1 MRSAYGLET
10 TMPVTEAD
18 IYKLTPKGSNELKG
32 GATGLTPHELELIV
46 LIDGR
51 RQVSAITKLAT
62 IGDPAEIGGLLENLL
77 RKGFIAVASPMEET
91 DLRLQYFFAA
101 RQSPQPSEQATA
113 SAAEEAATGAST
125 LRDMG
130 YYVSIARRA
139 RTRATTG
146 PLTVLIVEDEPLVAK
161 YLKALVEMEGLIP
174 RLASNREEIIAEL
187 RTPPV
192 PDLVIMDVN
201 LPDTNGFDVLQ
212 RMKTYARFADV
223 PVVMVTTQA
232 TRESVMKGLAL
243 GADGYITKPF
253 EVDIL
258 VRGLRAVLGLLPPAL
273 ETLGAARPPSWNE
286 NDLRGGKRR

>member
-1 MRSAYGLET
+1 
-10 TMPVTEAD
+10 MPVTEAD
-18 IYKLTPKGSNELKG
+18 VYKLTAKGSNELKG
-32 GATGLTPHELELIV
+32 GATGLAPRELELIV

-51 RQVSAITKLAT
+51 RPVSAIARLAT

-77 RKGFIAVASPMEET
+77 RKGFIAAALPMEET
-91 DLRLQYFFAA
+91 DLRLQYFFATA
-101 RQSPQPSEQATA
+101 PAAQPSEEATA
-113 SAAEEAATGAST
+113 RAAQEAAAGASE
-125 LRDMG
+125 LREQG

-139 RTRATTG
+139 RARATTG

-161 YLKALVEMEGLIP
+161 YLKALVGMEGLVP
-174 RLASNREEIIAEL
+174 RLASNRAEIIAEL

-212 RMKTYARFADV
+212 RMKTYTRFAEV
-223 PVVMVTTQA
+223 PVVMVTTEA

-243 GADGYITKPF
+243 GAAGYVTKPF

-258 VRGLRAVLGLLPPAL
+258 VRGIRAVLGMLPQSP
-273 ETLGAARPPSWNE
+273 ETLAARKPPWNE
-286 NDLRGGKRR
+286 KGSRSDKTP